1 MQRRTRARLSLAMR
15 EFVAA
20 RPWRHLRPTHLF
32 GLRDEDAGRLAC
44 AAILGAE
51 ARGPGLILALGEGG
65 FDLCGAMRGGG
76 IEGEDFLRNAAL
88 LTAFSHG
95 PDQARVPVRQGV
107 ALGRWGRLR
116 LVATFKAGWGEYR
129 TLTEAEGEFLSRA
142 LRAAT
147 RWAGPAAARSFL
159 APAPVFPVISL
170 SGPWKSLRLRE
181 TMEAAPGR
189 ADRRPPPLVLPEAL
203 LSSLPSRPR
212 EGTLVVRFFR
222 DALPRSEPPFELLTM
237 YFLPGTV
244 PVAMEL
250 LPAEGSVLAAGKHL
264 VKLLAMPGFPAPR
277 RLETDCAAFLQ
288 HGGEALGEAGIDARD
303 NEGLPPEREVLL
315 RIKAH
320 LERES

>member
-1 MQRRTRARLSLAMR
+1 MRCGKGTSTAGRWVPGLRLSPHSARPQRDPTQRRSQI
-15 EFVAA
+15 VQ
-20 RPWRHLRPTHLF
+20 P
-32 GLRDEDAGRLAC
+32 
-44 AAILGAE
+44 I
-51 ARGPGLILALGEGG
+51 EGG
-65 FDLCGAMRGGG
+65 GA
-76 IEGEDFLRNAAL
+76 
-88 LTAFSHG
+88 
-95 PDQARVPVRQGV
+95 
-107 ALGRWGRLR
+107 
-116 LVATFKAGWGEYR
+116 
-129 TLTEAEGEFLSRA
+129 RA
-142 LRAAT
+142 LRARQT
-147 RWAGPAAARSFL
+147 NSIRIPFEMRMPGGARY
-159 APAPVFPVISL
+159 
-170 SGPWKSLRLRE
+170 
-181 TMEAAPGR
+181 
-189 ADRRPPPLVLPEAL
+189 PEAL